1 MERSSDVVVGIDVSK
16 ARLDVHVLPGGDSF
30 TVPRDEAGYGALVA
44 RLAGLGVRVV
54 AMEATGGLETPVVVA
69 LHEAGLPVAVLNPR
83 QVRDV
88 ARGLGQL
95 AKNDAID
102 AAMIARFA
110 EVAKLTGQ
118 PVPEASARRLGELM
132 ARRRQL
138 IGMRTAETNRL
149 QQTADK
155 RVRRSIERV
164 LKTIEAELKSL
175 DRDLDDAIRQSPIWR
190 DVVELLESQPGI
202 GKVTARTL
210 VADLPELGRTSGKK
224 IAALVGLAPY
234 CRDSGTMR
242 GKRMIW
248 GGRAD
253 IRATLY
259 MATLAAIRSNPTIRA
274 FHHGLIAR
282 GKAPK
287 VAIVACMRKIVVHL
301 NAILARHY
309 QNAQTKA

>member
-1 MERSSDVVVGIDVSK
+1 MERRGDVVVGIDVSK
-16 ARLDVHVLPGGDSF
+16 ARLDVHVLPSGDSF
-30 TVPRDEAGYGALVA
+30 ALPRDEAGLSELAA
-44 RLAGLGVRVV
+44 RLAGLKVHVV
-54 AMEATGGLETPVVVA
+54 ALEATGGLETPVVVA
-69 LHEAGLPVAVLNPR
+69 LHEAGLPVAVVNPR

-110 EVAKLTGQ
+110 DVAKLAAQ
-118 PVPEASARRLGELM
+118 PVPEEAARRLGELM
-132 ARRRQL
+132 TRRRQL
-138 IGMRTAETNRL
+138 IAMRTAETNRR
-149 QQTADK
+149 QQSTDK
-155 RVRRSIERV
+155 RVRRSIDRV
-164 LKTIEAELKSL
+164 IRTIEAELNSL

-190 DVVELLESQPGI
+190 HVVELLESQPGI

-210 VADLPELGRTSGKK
+210 VAELPELGRTSGKK

-234 CRDSGTMR
+234 PRDSGTLR
-242 GKRMIW
+242 GRRMIW
-248 GGRAD
+248 GGRAG

-259 MATLAAIRSNPTIRA
+259 MATLAAIRSDQTIRA
-274 FHHGLIAR
+274 FHQSLIQR
-282 GKAPK
+282 GKPPK

-309 QNAQTKA
+309 QNA

>member
-1 MERSSDVVVGIDVSK
+1 MERSGDVVVGIDVSN

-30 TVPRDEAGYGALVA
+30 AVPRDESGYAALIA
-44 RLAGLGVRVV
+44 RLAGIGVRVV
-54 AMEATGGLETPVVVA
+54 TLEATGGQETPVVVA
-69 LHEAGLPVAVLNPR
+69 LHEAGLPVAVVNPR

-95 AKNDAID
+95 AKNDGID

-110 EVAKLTGQ
+110 EIAKLTGQ
-118 PVPEASARRLGELM
+118 PVPEAAARRLSELV

-138 IGMRTAETNRL
+138 IGMRTAETNRR
-149 QQTADK
+149 QQTTDK
-155 RVRRSIERV
+155 RICRSIDRV
-164 LKTIEAELKSL
+164 IRTIEAELNSL

-190 DVVELLESQPGI
+190 DVVDLLKSQPGI

-210 VADLPELGRTSGKK
+210 VAELPELGRTSGKK

-234 CRDSGTMR
+234 ARDSGTLR
-242 GKRMIW
+242 GRRMIW
-248 GGRAD
+248 GGRAG
-253 IRATLY
+253 IRAALY
-259 MATLAAIRSNPTIRA
+259 MATLAAIRSDQTIRA
-274 FHHGLIAR
+274 FHRGLIER
-282 GKAPK
+282 GKPKK

-309 QNAQTKA
+309 QNAQAKA